1 MLPTIGSAVE
11 APPGGPR
18 VSPGGPE
25 IASRGIRECSGS
37 QFHDFSSFHAS
48 LVEFVM
54 KLCTFQRILSILY
67 RFHFLN
73 SYSGF
78 QLEHVF
84 LMENCVLRGKNSCF
98 SENQLSLV

>member
-1 MLPTIGSAVE
+1 MLPTIGSAVG

-18 VSPGGPE
+18 ASPGGPA

-54 KLCTFQRILSILY
+54 KLCTFHRILLILY

-84 LMENCVLRGKNSCF
+84 LMENCVLREKKQF
-98 SENQLSLV
+98 W